1 MEYAYA
7 AADIVVSR
15 AGAMAIAE
23 LCVVGKPV
31 IFVPYPHAAEDHQ
44 TANANALVAQ
54 NAAIMIND
62 SEVNEKLIDTI
73 KHLKDDTAK
82 ANELKEN
89 ISKLGNTNADEIIAN
104 EILTTLNG

>member
-1 MEYAYA
+1 M
-7 AADIVVSR
+7 SR

-54 NAAIMIND
+54 HAAIMIKD
-62 SEVNEKLIDTI
+62 SEVNNKLMNAIIGLANDPV
-73 KHLKDDTAK
+73 K
-82 ANELKEN
+82 ANGLKEN
-89 ISKLGNTNADEIIAN
+89 IAKMGNTKADELIAN
-104 EILTTLNG
+104 EILNTLNG

>member
-1 MEYAYA
+1 
-7 AADIVVSR
+7 
-15 AGAMAIAE
+15 MAIAE

-54 NAAIMIND
+54 HAAIMMND
-62 SEVNEKLIDTI
+62 SEVNEKLINTI
-73 KHLKDDTAK
+73 AVLANDSAK

-89 ISKLGNTNADEIIAN
+89 IAKLGNINADELIAN
-104 EILTTLNG
+104 EILKTLND

>member
-44 TANANALVAQ
+44 TANANALVTEH
-54 NAAIMIND
+54 AAIMIKD
-62 SEVNEKLIDTI
+62 SEVEEKLIPTIASLANDTER
-73 KHLKDDTAK
+73 

-104 EILTTLNG
+104 EILKTLNG

>member
-1 MEYAYA
+1 MEYAYT

-15 AGAMAIAE
+15 AGAMSIAE

-44 TANANALVAQ
+44 TANANALVTQ
-54 NAAIMIND
+54 HAALMIND
-62 SEVNEKLIDTI
+62 RDVNLKLIPTI
-73 KHLKDDTAK
+73 AELANDSVK

-89 ISKLGNTNADEIIAN
+89 IARLGNTKADNLIAE
-104 EILTTLNG
+104 EILKTLND